1 MKNIASLSV
10 IAAGFLAGSSMADAS
25 QNLLSN
31 GSFEEH
37 VVNGSWNLFEELPG
51 WSLADGPGFE
61 LQRGVGG
68 WDAYDGDQWL
78 ELDADQN
85 GPGGGFINGEIGSST
100 ITQEAQTVVGQYYM
114 LTLGFSPR
122 PGVEDNHLVISWN
135 DEVIHEAEASGAGL
149 QNTSW
154 QEISLLIQ
162 ADSTSSF
169 ISLADHS
176 FNDTLGTLVD
186 GVSLVAVPAPA
197 TLALLLIPILHTRRR
212 RKT

>member
-1 MKNIASLSV
+1 MKIIALFSV
-10 IAAGFLAGSSMADAS
+10 ITAGFLASPVMANNNP
-25 QNLLSN
+25 NLLSN

-37 VVNGSWNLFEELPG
+37 VVNGSWNLFQDLPG
-51 WSLADGPGFE
+51 WNLVDGPAIE

-68 WDAYDGDQWL
+68 WDAYDGEQWL
-78 ELDADQN
+78 ELDSDQN
-85 GPGGGFINGEIGSST
+85 GPGGGFMNGEIGSST

-135 DEVIHEAEASGAGL
+135 DEVIYEAEASGVGL

-154 QEISLLIQ
+154 QEISVLIQ
-162 ADSTSSF
+162 ADTTSSF

-176 FNDTLGTLVD
+176 FDDTLGTLVD

-197 TLALLLIPILHTRRR
+197 TLALLMLPILHKRRR
-212 RKT
+212 RQ

>member
-1 MKNIASLSV
+1 MKSIASFAV
-10 IAAGFLAGSSMADAS
+10 IAAGFLASSVMAGTNP
-25 QNLLSN
+25 NLLSN

-37 VVNGSWNLFEELPG
+37 VVNGSWNLFEDLPG
-51 WSLADGPGFE
+51 WSLVDGPGIE

-78 ELDADQN
+78 ELDSDQN
-85 GPGGGFINGEIGSST
+85 GPGGGFISGEIGSSS

-135 DEVIHEAEASGAGL
+135 DEVIYEAEASGVGL
-149 QNTSW
+149 QNTNW
-154 QEISLLIQ
+154 QEISVLIQ

-169 ISLADHS
+169 VSLADHS

-186 GVSLVAVPAPA
+186 GVRLVAVPAPA
-197 TLALLLIPILHTRRR
+197 TLALLMLPALHRRR
-212 RKT
+212 RRT

>member
-1 MKNIASLSV
+1 MKIDARLSV
-10 IAAGFLAGSSMADAS
+10 IAAGVLASTVMAGGNV
-25 QNLLSN
+25 NLLSN

-37 VVNGSWNLFEELPG
+37 VVNGSWNLFDDLPG
-51 WSLADGPGFE
+51 WSLLDGPGIE

-68 WDAYDGDQWL
+68 WDAYDGEQWL
-78 ELDADQN
+78 ELDSDQN
-85 GPGGGFINGEIGSST
+85 GPGGGFINGEIGSSS

-122 PGVEDNHLVISWN
+122 PGVEDNHLAISWN
-135 DEVIHEAEASGAGL
+135 SDLIYEVEASGVGL

-154 QEISLLIQ
+154 QEISILIQ

-176 FNDTLGTLVD
+176 FNDTLGTFVD

-197 TLALLLIPILHTRRR
+197 TLALLMLPALKRRR
-212 RKT
+212 RRT